1 MILVCKLHF
10 RLRKAAPCAAIAL
23 CFLIPC
29 KWGSDVLSW
38 AHWLMM
44 STFDEIAQREVPRHI
59 SFEILHLCQAWVREH
74 VGSKLKSLNS
84 FSPVACSSGASHRPR
99 ATC

>member
-1 MILVCKLHF
+1 MGGHSRATILACRLHF
-10 RLRKAAPCAAIAL
+10 RLRKAAPCAAIASL
-23 CFLIPC
+23 FSDTVQV
-29 KWGSDVLSW
+29 GSDVLSW

-74 VGSKLKSLNS
+74 VGSKLKSLE
-84 FSPVACSSGASHRPR
+84 FLF
-99 ATC
+99 TCGLF